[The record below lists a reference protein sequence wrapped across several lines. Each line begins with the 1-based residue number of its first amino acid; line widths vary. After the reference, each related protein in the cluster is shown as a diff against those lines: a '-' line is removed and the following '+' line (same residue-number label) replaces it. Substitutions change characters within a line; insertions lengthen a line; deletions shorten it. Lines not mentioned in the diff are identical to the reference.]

1 MAVWDRVRQLESKTL
16 LTMERDCPFD
26 IVEVTHD
33 RIVFVPQRGNGTS
46 RWWPRR
52 ELEELYDAFL
62 DLNVISPADV
72 REHWPNDQNTSY
84 VAPIL
89 NAVKDL

>member
-1 MAVWDRVRQLESKTL
+1 MAFWDRVRNLEGKTL
-16 LTMERDCPFD
+16 RTIEQNFPFD

-33 RIVFVPQRGNGTS
+33 RIVFIPQRGNGTK

-52 ELEELYDAFL
+52 DLEQLYDAFL
-62 DLNVISPADV
+62 DIEAVSPADV

-84 VAPIL
+84 VAAIL
-89 NAVKDL
+89 NAVKDE